1 MNQKEEK
8 ETGNTIKHEDMREI
22 AQSVEKTMA
31 DFLEAMKLRDEL
43 SVRIG
48 RRTTQIIRVGAG
60 TVSLL
65 SLAIMY
71 LTASLNTDM
80 KVMSN
85 RMDEISV
92 TMKSMDT
99 YISSVPQMANRIDEI
114 ALTMNSMDGSIKTVP
129 AMATAVGNM
138 SRDVNIMS
146 QQLHFLNGNVGAM
159 GRDVDRMSAPMRMF
173 PMP

>member
-1 MNQKEEK
+1 MENTENNNN
-8 ETGNTIKHEDMREI
+8 GNDKQDEMLAV

-31 DFLEAMKLRDEL
+31 DFLEAMRLREEL
-43 SVRIG
+43 SIKIG
-48 RRTTQIIRVGAG
+48 RRTSQIIRVGAF

-80 KVMSN
+80 KKMSN
-85 RMDEISV
+85 RMDEISI
-92 TMKSMDT
+92 TMKSMD
-99 YISSVPQMANRIDEI
+99 A
-114 ALTMNSMDGSIKTVP
+114 SMTSVP
-129 AMATAVGNM
+129 AMATSVGTM

>member
-1 MNQKEEK
+1 MDQKEGK
-8 ETGNTIKHEDMREI
+8 EMGKKTENDDIREI
-22 AQSVEKTMA
+22 AQSVEKIMA
-31 DFLEAMKLRDEL
+31 DFLAAMQLRDEL

-80 KVMSN
+80 KTMSH

-129 AMATAVGNM
+129 GLATSVGNM

>member
-1 MNQKEEK
+1 MDKNEAKEV
-8 ETGNTIKHEDMREI
+8 REI
-22 AQSVEKTMA
+22 AESVEKTMA
-31 DFLEAMKLRDEL
+31 DFLEAMQLREAL
-43 SVRIG
+43 SIRIG
-48 RRTTQIIRVGAG
+48 RRTSQIIRVGAG

-71 LTASLNTDM
+71 LTASLNSDM
-80 KVMSN
+80 KKMSN
-85 RMDEISV
+85 LMEDISI
-92 TMKSMDT
+92 TMNTMEVS
-99 YISSVPQMANRIDEI
+99 ISAVPQMASRIDEI
-114 ALTMNSMDGSIKTVP
+114 ALTMKSMDGSISSVP
-129 AMATAVGNM
+129 SLATSVDNM

>member
-1 MNQKEEK
+1 MDKN
-8 ETGNTIKHEDMREI
+8 ETKDMREI
-22 AQSVEKTMA
+22 AESVEKIMA
-31 DFLEAMKLRDEL
+31 DFLEAMRLRDEL
-43 SVRIG
+43 SIKIG
-48 RRTTQIIRVGAG
+48 RRTSQIIRVGAF

-71 LTASLNTDM
+71 LTASLNQDM
-80 KVMSN
+80 KKMSN
-85 RMDEISV
+85 RMDEISI
-92 TMKSMDT
+92 TMKSMNT
-99 YISSVPQMANRIDEI
+99 SINAVPQMANRIDEI
-114 ALTMNSMDGSIKTVP
+114 ATTMKSMEGSISTVP
-129 AMATAVGNM
+129 AMATSVGNM